1 LRTKNQLIE
10 QKALLSKNQ
19 EFEIDKDSHA
29 KGHYTFATTNQEIF
43 QNLISVPNQFPRQ
56 KGLDEAY

>member
-19 EFEIDKDSHA
+19 EFEIDKDSNA